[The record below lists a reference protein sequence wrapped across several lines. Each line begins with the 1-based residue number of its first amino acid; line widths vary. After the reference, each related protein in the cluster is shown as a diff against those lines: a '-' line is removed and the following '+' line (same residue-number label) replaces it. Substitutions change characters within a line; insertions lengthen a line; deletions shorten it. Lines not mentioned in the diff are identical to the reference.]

1 MVMKIIAEVGV
12 NHNGSLLKAKKY
24 IDICK
29 SIGVDYV
36 KFQLAIP
43 SLVVTN
49 SASKAN
55 YQKMI
60 SNKNE
65 TQLDMLKKVHLSL
78 SEYKKLFLYSKNKK
92 IDLIFSAFDQKSLK
106 FLIKLNPKILK
117 IPSGEIDNF
126 LDLRFLKNYKGKI
139 LISSGMC
146 EIKDIEE
153 LIFFLKSIKIKKSQI
168 VLMHCNSDYPTKY
181 RDVNLNVLDDF
192 KKKYNFD
199 LGYSDHTTDD
209 IVGIACAVKKINF
222 FEKHITFSQKL
233 SGPDHKAS
241 MEVNEFKKMILRI
254 RSIEKCLGKSTKK
267 VTKSEILNKKHV
279 RKSLRLNKNIKK
291 GQKITFEDIISMRP
305 ADGVSPKLFNNYIN
319 KVAKKN
325 YSKFDKI

>member
-36 KFQLAIP
+36 KFQLAVP
-43 SLVVTN
+43 KLVVTK

-55 YQKMI
+55 YQKRI
-60 SNKNE
+60 SKQKE
-65 TQLDMLKKVHLSL
+65 TQLEMLEKLHLSL
-78 SEYKKLFLYSKNKK
+78 NEYKKLFFYSKNKK

-106 FLIKLNPKILK
+106 FLIKLNPKIIK

-126 LDLRFLKNYKGKI
+126 LDLRHLKKYKGKL

-146 EIKDIEE
+146 EMKDIDE

-168 VLMHCNSDYPTKY
+168 VLMHCNSDYPTQYK
-181 RDVNLNVLDDF
+181 DVNLNVLDNF

-199 LGYSDHTTDD
+199 LGYSDHTNDD

-222 FEKHITFSQKL
+222 FEKHITFSKKL

-241 MEVNEFKKMILRI
+241 MEIDEFKNMIFRI
-254 RSIEKCLGKSTKK
+254 RSIEKCLGKSIKK
-267 VTKSEILNKKHV
+267 ITKSEMLNKKHV
-279 RKSLRLNKNIKK
+279 RKSLRLNKSIKK
-291 GQKITFEDIISMRP
+291 GHKITFEDIIAMRP
-305 ADGVSPKLFNNYIN
+305 ADGASPKLFKKYIN
-319 KVAKKN
+319 TVAKRN
-325 YSKFDKI
+325 YSKFEKI

>member
-12 NHNGSLLKAKKY
+12 NHNGSLSKAKKY

-36 KFQLAIP
+36 KFQLAVP
-43 SLVVTN
+43 KLVVTK

-55 YQKMI
+55 YQKRI
-60 SNKNE
+60 SKQKE
-65 TQLDMLKKVHLSL
+65 TQLEMLEKLHLSL
-78 SEYKKLFLYSKNKK
+78 NEYKKLFFYSKNKK

-106 FLIKLNPKILK
+106 FLIKLNPKIIK

-126 LDLRFLKNYKGKI
+126 LDLRHLKKYKGKL

-146 EIKDIEE
+146 KMKNIDE
-153 LIFFLKSIKIKKSQI
+153 LIFFLKSIKQKSQI
-168 VLMHCNSDYPTKY
+168 VLMHCNSDYPTQYK
-181 RDVNLNVLDDF
+181 DVNLNVLDNF

-209 IVGIACAVKKINF
+209 IVGIACSKKINF
-222 FEKHITFSQKL
+222 FEKHITFSKKL

-241 MEVNEFKKMILRI
+241 MEIDEFKNMIFRI
-254 RSIEKCLGKSTKK
+254 RSIEKCLGKSIKK
-267 VTKSEILNKKHV
+267 ITKSEMYNKKHV
-279 RKSLRLNKNIKK
+279 RKSLRLNKSIKK
-291 GQKITFEDIISMRP
+291 GHKITFEDIISMRP
-305 ADGVSPKLFNNYIN
+305 ADGASPKLFKKYIN
-319 KVAKKN
+319 TVAKRN
-325 YSKFDKI
+325 YSKFEKI